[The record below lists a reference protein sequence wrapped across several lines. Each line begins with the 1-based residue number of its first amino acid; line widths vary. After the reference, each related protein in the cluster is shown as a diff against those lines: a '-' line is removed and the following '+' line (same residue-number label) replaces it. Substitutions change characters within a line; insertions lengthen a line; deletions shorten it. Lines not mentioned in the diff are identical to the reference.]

1 MAVDPSWEFHKKS
14 KMILQIKTAKTVF
27 MDENKQLI
35 FLEVKNRSRQVKLKL
50 GHVVKIHLCP
60 LL

>member
-1 MAVDPSWEFHKKS
+1 
-14 KMILQIKTAKTVF
+14 MILQIKTAKTAF
-27 MDENKQLI
+27 MDENKQLL
-35 FLEVKNRSRQVKLKL
+35 FWEVKNRSRQVKLKL

>member
-1 MAVDPSWEFHKKS
+1 
-14 KMILQIKTAKTVF
+14 MILQIKTAKTVF
-27 MDENKQLI
+27 MDENKQLL